1 MNPAISE
8 QLYRRYFQALL
19 EGDRTETGRIVRH
32 LLDENIPVKDLYLD
46 LFQRSLYRVG
56 ELWEENRIS
65 VAREHLA
72 TAVTEWLLSLV
83 YPALF
88 SKKPDGEEK
97 ERKKIVISCAANEY
111 HQVGGK
117 IVADIF
123 EMNGW
128 DSYFLG
134 ADTPIDQLLDFI
146 EETDPDLVGLSLSVY
161 FNLASLEE
169 EIAAIRSNFPDLK
182 LIVGGQAFRWGG
194 TDTIEKYPRT
204 EYISS
209 LNDLE
214 KSVPLDRLSET
225 KFL

>member
-1 MNPAISE
+1 MNPAVPE

-19 EGDRTETGRIVRH
+19 DGDRDETGRIVRG
-32 LLDENIPVKDLYLD
+32 LLDDKIPVKKLYLD

-72 TAVTEWLLSLV
+72 TATTEWLLSLV

-88 SKKPDGEEK
+88 SPEREREA
-97 ERKKIVISCAANEY
+97 ERKKVIVSCAANEF

-117 IVADIF
+117 IVADFF

-134 ADTPIDQLLDFI
+134 ADTPLDQLLDFI
-146 EETDPDLVGLSLSVY
+146 DEIKPELVGLSLSVY
-161 FNLASLEE
+161 FNLSSLEE
-169 EIAAIRSNFPDLK
+169 EIEAIRSDFPDLK

-194 TDTIEKYPRT
+194 RDTIENYPLT

-214 KSVPLDRLSET
+214 KSVFPDRGAESKLM
-225 KFL
+225 